1 MKNNRISI
9 IFHTLLISSDILMPE
24 KPRTEPVQFCDKHNF
39 VTPAAQNVMRKSL
52 IYGFSHFSPF
62 SPDFLYHY
70 IICFFST
77 PQSLS
82 ALGGAWLLMCHFYMK
97 ILSRKKD
104 CFKDIVSFI
113 LKTVFSF
120 IFYTFTFPYQKAP
133 PAPPRFLLSAHGTV
147 NS

>member
-9 IFHTLLISSDILMPE
+9 IFHTLLISADILMPE

-82 ALGGAWLLMCHFYMK
+82 ALGGAWLLMCHFYMRILNRKKTVLK
-97 ILSRKKD
+97 ILYLLSLKQSFRL
-104 CFKDIVSFI
+104 FFI
-113 LKTVFSF
+113 L
-120 IFYTFTFPYQKAP
+120 
-133 PAPPRFLLSAHGTV
+133 LLFRIRKCRLRRRDSCYRHTER
-147 NS
+147 

>member
-9 IFHTLLISSDILMPE
+9 IFHTLLISADILMPE

-120 IFYTFTFPYQKAP
+120 IFYTFTFLK
-133 PAPPRFLLSAHGTV
+133 
-147 NS
+147 